1 MPFKV
6 LIANRG
12 EIALRA
18 IRACKEL
25 NISTVSVYSEGDKD
39 LKHLKFSDETV
50 CIGPASPLES
60 YLNTPAIL
68 SAAELTQVDGIYPG
82 YGFLAED
89 SNFAEMCEKSGF
101 KFIGPNSETIKN
113 MGDKIT
119 AKTLAEESGIQIV
132 PGYKDDIPEDPEEF
146 KKIAKNIGYPIMIKA
161 TAGGGGRGMRVVES
175 EDDLISSAEITMQEA
190 KNAFGNEKIYLEKF
204 IPNPRHI
211 EIQVVGDGK
220 GHAIHLGTRDCSMQR
235 RHQKIIEEAPAKNID
250 QDALDQTYEASIK
263 LCKKLKYE
271 GAGTIE
277 FLYENAEFYFIEMN
291 TRIQVEHP
299 VTEMITGFDIVK
311 AQLRIALGM
320 EITLQQESIN
330 FNGHAMECRIN
341 AEDPETFQPTKIG
354 KHCLIMAYSHI
365 AHDCIV
371 GDHCIFSNNSTL
383 AGHISVGNHVILAG
397 MTAVHQFCSIGD
409 HAFVAGGSLVRKDI
423 PPFVKAAREPLSYA
437 GVNSVGLRRR
447 GFDSDKIKE
456 IQSIYRILYQK
467 NFNNTQAT
475 QIIEAEMEASTER
488 DDILQFIRLSQ
499 RGIMKGYIQN

>member
-68 SAAELTQVDGIYPG
+68 SAAELTQVDAIYPG

-101 KFIGPNSETIKN
+101 KFIGPSSETIKN

-119 AKTLAEESGIQIV
+119 AKTLAEDSGIQIV
-132 PGYKDDIPEDPEEF
+132 PGYKNDIPEDPKEF
-146 KKIAKNIGYPIMIKA
+146 KKIAKEIGYPIMIKA
-161 TAGGGGRGMRVVES
+161 TAGGGGRGMRVVEN

-250 QDALDQTYEASIK
+250 KNALEQTYEASIN

-277 FLYENAEFYFIEMN
+277 FLYEDGEFFFIEMN

-320 EITLQQESIN
+320 EISLSQESIN

-341 AEDPETFQPTKIG
+341 AEDPETFQPSPGKITKMHTPGGFGIR
-354 KHCLIMAYSHI
+354 YDSHI
-365 AHDCIV
+365 YGGYTVPPYYDSLLAKIITQANSRNSAIKRMISALDEFFIDGIKTNHSLHQRILHDE
-371 GDHCIFSNNSTL
+371 T
-383 AGHISVGNHVILAG
+383 
-397 MTAVHQFCSIGD
+397 
-409 HAFVAGGSLVRKDI
+409 FVANKHTINYLENEFLK
-423 PPFVKAAREPLSYA
+423 
-437 GVNSVGLRRR
+437 N
-447 GFDSDKIKE
+447 DS
-456 IQSIYRILYQK
+456 
-467 NFNNTQAT
+467 
-475 QIIEAEMEASTER
+475 
-488 DDILQFIRLSQ
+488 
-499 RGIMKGYIQN
+499 

>member
-1 MPFKV
+1 MSFKV

-68 SAAELTQVDGIYPG
+68 SAAELTQVDAIYPG

-101 KFIGPNSETIKN
+101 KFIGPSSKTIKN

-119 AKTLAEESGIQIV
+119 AKTLAEDSGIQIV
-132 PGYKDDIPEDPEEF
+132 PGYKNDIPEDPKEF
-146 KKIAKNIGYPIMIKA
+146 KKIAKEIGYPIMIKA
-161 TAGGGGRGMRVVES
+161 TAGGGGRGMRVVEN

-250 QDALDQTYEASIK
+250 KNSLEQTYEASIN
-263 LCKKLKYE
+263 LCKQLKYE

-277 FLYENAEFYFIEMN
+277 FLYEDGEFYFIEMN

-320 EITLQQESIN
+320 EISLSQESIN

-341 AEDPETFQPTKIG
+341 AEDPETFQPSPGKITKMHTPGGFGIR
-354 KHCLIMAYSHI
+354 YDSHI
-365 AHDCIV
+365 YGGYTVPPYYDSLLAKIITQANSRNSAIKRMISALDEFFIDGIKTNHSLHQRILHDE
-371 GDHCIFSNNSTL
+371 T
-383 AGHISVGNHVILAG
+383 
-397 MTAVHQFCSIGD
+397 
-409 HAFVAGGSLVRKDI
+409 FVANKHTINYLENEFLK
-423 PPFVKAAREPLSYA
+423 
-437 GVNSVGLRRR
+437 N
-447 GFDSDKIKE
+447 DS
-456 IQSIYRILYQK
+456 
-467 NFNNTQAT
+467 
-475 QIIEAEMEASTER
+475 
-488 DDILQFIRLSQ
+488 
-499 RGIMKGYIQN
+499 